1 MSFTFATL
9 KTAIQDYTENSETTF
24 VNNLSNFIKIAEER
38 ILKNVQ
44 LSNFRRNAS
53 ASFTASSEFLAC
65 PNDFLTPFS
74 LSFTDASS
82 NKVFLDFK
90 DVNFIQTITPN
101 SSTTGSPRFYALF
114 DTDNFIV
121 APTPNSSFAVEL
133 HYYYRPNSLTAG
145 ADSGSTWLS
154 TNAPNALLYGALME
168 AYTFMKGEQD
178 VMGNYAQRFTE
189 AVQSLKLYGEAK
201 EVSDYYRTGMIMRD
215 KQ

>member
-1 MSFTFATL
+1 MSFTFTQL
-9 KTAIQDYTENSETTF
+9 KSAIQDYSENTETTF
-24 VNNLSNFIKIAEER
+24 VSNLSNFIKIAEER

-44 LSNFRRNAS
+44 LSVFRKNAT
-53 ASFTASSEFLAC
+53 AAFTSSNQFLAC

-74 LSFTDASS
+74 LSFTDSSS
-82 NKVFLDFK
+82 NINFLDFK
-90 DVNFIQTITPN
+90 DVNFVQTFTPN

-121 APTPNSSFAVEL
+121 APTPSSSFAVEL

-145 ADSGSTWLS
+145 SDSGTTWLS
-154 TNAPNALLYGALME
+154 TNAPNALLYGSLLE
-168 AYTFMKGEQD
+168 AYTFMKGEPD
-178 VMGNYAQRFTE
+178 VMQNYAQRFTE

-201 EVSDYYRTGMIMRD
+201 EVTDYYRTGMVMRD

>member
-53 ASFTASSEFLAC
+53 AAFTASNEFLAC

-133 HYYYRPNSLTAG
+133 HYYYRQNSLTAG

>member
-24 VNNLSNFIKIAEER
+24 VNNLSNFIKVAEER

-44 LSNFRRNAS
+44 LSNFRKNAS
-53 ASFTASSEFLAC
+53 AAFTSSNEFLAC
-65 PNDFLTPFS
+65 PTDFLTPFS
-74 LSFTDASS
+74 LSFTDSSS
-82 NKVFLDFK
+82 NKIFLDYK
-90 DVNFIQTITPN
+90 DVNFIQTFTPN

-121 APTPNSSFAVEL
+121 APTPSASFAVEL

-178 VMGNYAQRFTE
+178 VMANYAQRFTE

-201 EVSDYYRTGMIMRD
+201 EVSDYYRTGMLIRD

>member
-53 ASFTASSEFLAC
+53 AAFTASNAFLAC